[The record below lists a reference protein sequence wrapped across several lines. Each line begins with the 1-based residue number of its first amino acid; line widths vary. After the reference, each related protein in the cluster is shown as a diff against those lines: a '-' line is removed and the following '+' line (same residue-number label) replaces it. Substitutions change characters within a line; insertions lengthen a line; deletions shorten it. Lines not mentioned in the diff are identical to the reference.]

1 MGKTIKKSHYQ
12 SLQEITEKEPI
23 DAKTDSD
30 LDDDIGEV
38 AEDSENENM
47 DNTSEEKT
55 ETPILRMRAKK
66 STAAKI

>member
-1 MGKTIKKSHYQ
+1 M
-12 SLQEITEKEPI
+12 TEKEPI

-30 LDDDIGEV
+30 LDDDDFPRDV
-38 AEDSENENM
+38 AEDSENENTE
-47 DNTSEEKT
+47 NTSEEKT